1 MTTKPTVLI
10 TGANR
15 GIGLELARQYAAA
28 GWDVIG
34 CCRSPQEAG
43 DLKALKGKVEVKA
56 LDVGDAASIQKLAAE
71 LKGRAID
78 VLLNNAGI
86 LGRRVGFGQSETV
99 EFLDLQR
106 VNALAPL
113 LMAEA
118 FVEHVASSGQK
129 KIAAITSGLASIT
142 NVDDAASY
150 AYRASK
156 ASLNMVMRK
165 LAHDLKGR
173 GVLAAA
179 ISPLAWRRRDSVAS
193 VVVSHCPWN
202 IASIRSRT
210 PGDGIEAPA
219 GRQCTHTAP
228 PAATWNAR
236 CGPGVA
242 HRAHSSRAGIH
253 PAQCMARSRNASR
266 ISWFSR
272 VCDAN
277 ARSAPTVSRCRSASA
292 MARWCVALR
301 APAATWKLPC
311 REPPA
316 AASRPPRRTHARS
329 RMG

>member
-1 MTTKPTVLI
+1 MSTVLI

-43 DLKALKGKVEVKA
+43 ELKGLKGKVEVKA
-56 LDVGDAASIQKLAAE
+56 LDVGDAASIQKLAAQ

-86 LGRRVGFGQSETV
+86 LGRRIGFGHAESD
-99 EFLDLQR
+99 EFLELQR

-118 FVEHVASSGQK
+118 FIDHVAGSTQK
-129 KIAAITSGLASIT
+129 KITAITSGLASIT
-142 NVDDAASY
+142 NVNDAASY

-179 ISPLAWRRRDSVAS
+179 ISPGWVQTDMGGSDAALKVEDSA
-193 VVVSHCPWN
+193 
-202 IASIRSRT
+202 
-210 PGDGIEAPA
+210 
-219 GRQCTHTAP
+219 
-228 PAATWNAR
+228 
-236 CGPGVA
+236 
-242 HRAHSSRAGIH
+242 AGIIKVI
-253 PAQCMARSRNASR
+253 AGL
-266 ISWFSR
+266 
-272 VCDAN
+272 DADKTGGFFGY
-277 ARSAPTVSRCRSASA
+277 SGDTIP
-292 MARWCVALR
+292 W
-301 APAATWKLPC
+301 
-311 REPPA
+311 
-316 AASRPPRRTHARS
+316 
-329 RMG
+329 